1 VFAAMLES
9 PKPVDDVMA
18 ELGIAAVD
26 ESATVELCRTLLGEN
41 PKIVA
46 DVKSG
51 NEKAL
56 GSLVGQAKKRNPNV
70 HPGQVREIS
79 LKLIQEM
86 P

>member
-1 VFAAMLES
+1 
-9 PKPVDDVMA
+9 
-18 ELGIAAVD
+18 
-26 ESATVELCRTLLGEN
+26 LLAEN

-56 GSLVGQAKKRNPNV
+56 GSLVGQAKKRNANV
-70 HPGQVREIS
+70 HPGQVREIC
-79 LKLIQEM
+79 LKLIQDM